1 MILYFRTVVSGIL
14 CILEKHQK
22 LYSCQKYVLWR
33 KFWAIA
39 KIQFTLITLPKQN
52 RWLSGAPEVEPRG
65 LFEVRKLRPWLLEDF
80 WPLFQGNFVF
90 VGVCC
95 SLHQVEPWQG
105 GKVQI
110 SFWLKGCETSC
121 LKFRNIYIMILLW
134 QFSRKSQTS
143 QTSASSSSRR
153 TCPPWKPQVPI
164 TSKKHRPLTGKMAT
178 PSRFMRSGAVL
189 LSEVSKGTTRKNP
202 QYLLPAFRNQRSY
215 SKLSKSIN
223 TLKIL
228 WNCQSSTKPDRGAS
242 ESDIS
247 IFVNYGILCTYITKQ
262 LMPESQS
269 SCATYYN

>member
-110 SFWLKGCETSC
+110 SFWLKGCETPC

-134 QFSRKSQTS
+134 QFFRKSQTS
-143 QTSASSSSRR
+143 PSSSSRR
-153 TCPPWKPQVPI
+153 ACPPWKPQVLVTAKSISCWLAKWP
-164 TSKKHRPLTGKMAT
+164 PLPGSWGVELSFCQKYQKEPPEKIHNTCY
-178 PSRFMRSGAVL
+178 L
-189 LSEVSKGTTRKNP
+189 LSETN
-202 QYLLPAFRNQRSY
+202 AA
-215 SKLSKSIN
+215 I
-223 TLKIL
+223 
-228 WNCQSSTKPDRGAS
+228 QSSVSR
-242 ESDIS
+242 S
-247 IFVNYGILCTYITKQ
+247 I
-262 LMPESQS
+262 P
-269 SCATYYN
+269 